1 MLGSRNLLEPR
12 WLVACA
18 AAWLCLSGCSGQ
30 DFAASDP
37 SGGTN
42 SSGGSDTA
50 GKSAGGGVS
59 GATGGSD
66 SAGETTTGG
75 KVALGGSGT
84 GGAGGAVSPGCV
96 CDAGQYCR
104 DGTPDCFDCAEFN
117 RLHFTTPE
125 RMSTLSDNG
134 QGSHFPRVGSTSTDL
149 LYHFDGAGLRYTAD
163 ASTSAGSSVMAT
175 VASDSGPL
183 LLSGDV
189 TNVPSM
195 TLMGFNFLFD
205 RTQNGLRSL
214 QIGQWKDGL
223 QKLEKAPVPWN
234 SDKSDYSVAVAL
246 KPTPDGIARAFWM
259 TTRTVAKGA
268 LVTALLAP
276 NAPVTPVGMQV
287 GQMGCVATDADL
299 TPWVTPDG
307 KTLLSSHT
315 RMDANCTPNGQLK
328 DIYTAVLP
336 PATGVPTMPAVP
348 MNDVNSPMNDTEP
361 SFSADMCDLYF
372 ASDRDGK
379 YALYRAHRR

>member
-1 MLGSRNLLEPR
+1 MLGSRNVLEPR
-12 WLVACA
+12 WLVACGA
-18 AAWLCLSGCSGQ
+18 TWLCLSGCGGKEFASG
-30 DFAASDP
+30 DP
-37 SGGTN
+37 SGGST
-42 SSGGSDTA
+42 SGGGAGTA
-50 GKSAGGGVS
+50 GTSAGGS
-59 GATGGSD
+59 ATGATGGSD
-66 SAGETTTGG
+66 SAGEATTGG
-75 KVALGGSGT
+75 KVAVGGGGGSG
-84 GGAGGAVSPGCV
+84 GLVSAG
-96 CDAGQYCR
+96 CDCPEGHYCR

-134 QGSHFPRVGSTSTDL
+134 QGSHFPRVGSTTTDL
-149 LYHFDGAGLRYTAD
+149 LYHFDGTGLRYTAD

-189 TNVPSM
+189 TGVPSM

-205 RTQNGLRSL
+205 RTQNGLRSI
-214 QIGQWKDGL
+214 QVGRWMNGL
-223 QKLEKAPVPWN
+223 LKSEKAPVPWN
-234 SDKSDYSVAVAL
+234 GDKSDYSVAVAL
-246 KPTPDGIARAFWM
+246 KPTADGIARAFWM
-259 TTRTVAKGA
+259 TTRTVMKGE
-268 LVTALLAP
+268 LVTALLVP
-276 NAPVTPVGMQV
+276 NAPVMPVKLQI
-287 GQMGCVATDADL
+287 GQTGCVASDADVA
-299 TPWVTPDG
+299 PWVTSDG
-307 KTLLSSHT
+307 KTLLTSHT

-336 PATGVPTMPAVP
+336 PATGVPTAPAVP
-348 MNDVNSPMNDTEP
+348 MNDVNSAMNDSEP

>member
-1 MLGSRNLLEPR
+1 MLGSRNVLEPR
-12 WLVACA
+12 WLVACG
-18 AAWLCLSGCSGQ
+18 AAWLCLSGCSGK
-30 DFAASDP
+30 DFATSDP

-42 SSGGSDTA
+42 SGGGAETGGKSGG
-50 GKSAGGGVS
+50 GSAS
-59 GATGGSD
+59 GASGGSD
-66 SAGETTTGG
+66 SAGEAAMGG
-75 KVALGGSGT
+75 KVTA
-84 GGAGGAVSPGCV
+84 GGAGGGGGAVSTGCD
-96 CDAGQYCR
+96 CPAGHYCR

-149 LYHFDGAGLRYTAD
+149 LYHFDGTGLRYTAD
-163 ASTSAGSSVMAT
+163 ASTSAGSSVTTT

-183 LLSGDV
+183 LLKGDV
-189 TNVPSM
+189 TSVPAM

-205 RTQNGLRSL
+205 RTQNGLRSI

-223 QKLEKAPVPWN
+223 QKFEAAGPPLK

-246 KPTPDGIARAFWM
+246 KPTADGIARAFWM
-259 TTRTVAKGA
+259 TTRTVMKGE
-268 LVTALLAP
+268 LVTALLIP
-276 NAPVTPVGMQV
+276 NAPVTPVGLQI
-287 GQMGCVATDADL
+287 GQMACPATDADV
-299 TPWVTPDG
+299 TPWVTADG
-307 KTLLSSHT
+307 KALLTSHT
-315 RMDANCTPNGQLK
+315 RMDANCQPSGQLK
-328 DIYTAVLP
+328 DIYTAVLS
-336 PATGVPTMPAVP
+336 PATGLPTLPAQP
-348 MNDVNSPMNDTEP
+348 INDVNSPMNDTEP

>member
-1 MLGSRNLLEPR
+1 MLGSRNVLEPR
-12 WLVACA
+12 WLVACGA
-18 AAWLCLSGCSGQ
+18 TWLCLSGCSGKE
-30 DFAASDP
+30 FATGEA

-42 SSGGSDTA
+42 SSSGGSETA
-50 GKSAGGGVS
+50 GRSAGGS
-59 GATGGSD
+59 PTGATGGSD
-66 SAGETTTGG
+66 SAGDAATGG
-75 KVALGGSGT
+75 SVAAGGG
-84 GGAGGAVSPGCV
+84 GGAGGVVSTGCD
-96 CDAGQYCR
+96 CTAGHYCR

-149 LYHFDGAGLRYTAD
+149 LYHFDGTGLRYTTD
-163 ASTSAGSSVMAT
+163 ASTSAGSGVMAT

-189 TNVPSM
+189 SGVAAM
-195 TLMGFNFLFD
+195 TLIGFNFLFD
-205 RTQNGLRSL
+205 RTQSMQRSI
-214 QIGQWKDGL
+214 QIGQWKNGL
-223 QKLEKAPVPWN
+223 QKFEKAPLPFN
-234 SDKSDYSVAVAL
+234 GDKNDYSVAVAL
-246 KPTPDGIARAFWM
+246 KPTADGIARAFWM
-259 TTRTVAKGA
+259 TTRNMPRAE
-268 LVTALLAP
+268 LVTALAVA
-276 NAPVTPVGMQV
+276 NAPVTPVALRI
-287 GQMGCVATDADL
+287 GQQTCAATDPDL
-299 TPWVTPDG
+299 APWVTADG
-307 KTLLSSHT
+307 KTLLTSHT
-315 RMDANCTPNGQLK
+315 HLDANCQPNGQLK

-336 PATGVPTMPAVP
+336 PATGVPTVPAVP